1 MGETP
6 LFVVSIHWADPVGWH
21 GTPSKAKVC
30 LPVRL
35 GGLGVRNANLVSTA
49 LQLRWPWLQRTAVD
63 KPWASF
69 RIRFRSQILSL
80 FRAAC
85 CSIVGDGRS
94 TFFWTD
100 SWIDGRSIMFLA
112 LGIFAVVGHGASR
125 SRTVADGLAGSAW
138 IQDISVPLN
147 AQDLAKFLRLAD
159 SLASVSLHPGQEDV
173 LRWTWS
179 SAGVYSAKSAFLHFF
194 ANRPSFAPWSQIW

>member
-1 MGETP
+1 MSLAP
-6 LFVVSIHWADPVGWH
+6 VV
-21 GTPSKAKVC
+21 
-30 LPVRL
+30 
-35 GGLGVRNANLVSTA
+35 
-49 LQLRWPWLQRTAVD
+49 
-63 KPWASF
+63 F
-69 RIRFRSQILSL
+69 
-80 FRAAC
+80 AA
-85 CSIVGDGRS
+85 
-94 TFFWTD
+94 
-100 SWIDGRSIMFLA
+100 
-112 LGIFAVVGHGASR
+112 VGHRASR